1 MSGDDRSDV
10 IINQAKPVV
19 AAGGAR
25 LPHRFKLP
33 ENEELLIGPPF
44 APVVC
49 DLGKGTDHG
58 RMAAARRRHDK
69 TTGISVW
76 Q

>member
-1 MSGDDRSDV
+1 M
-10 IINQAKPVV
+10 
-19 AAGGAR
+19 
-25 LPHRFKLP
+25 PHRFKLP